1 MQLAHD
7 LFTVLVT
14 YPGHE
19 QNSDSLLVA
28 DVIIQ
33 PQLLLNISRRGIC
46 GEQCAQGRCILE
58 GLRASLSLIYNK
70 KR

>member
-1 MQLAHD
+1 MQLTHD

-14 YPGHE
+14 YSGHE
-19 QNSDSLLVA
+19 QNSGSLLVA
-28 DVIIQ
+28 DIVIQ
-33 PQLLLNISRRGIC
+33 PQLLLNVFRLGVL

-70 KR
+70 ER